1 MDPLL
6 ISAASGMNARMES
19 LDMLANNL
27 ANKSTVSFKSDRE
40 LNNLFQS
47 QYPLVQSQ
55 WTDFSQGTLTPSGN
69 PLDASLAGDG
79 FFAVNTPTGVLYT
92 RNGEFQISKPNP
104 LQTPQLQTP
113 QLQTREGYTLRNT
126 RDQGKPIVVDP
137 AQPIDIDTSG
147 VVRQQGQEIGQIEVD
162 LIDDPQNALKKMG
175 TSYYALQSTST
186 PKPASDT
193 EVRQGTLEQS
203 NVPDS
208 DQAVRL
214 VSIMRQFE
222 MLQRAMVVGTNMDKE
237 AIEQVARVI

>member
-19 LDMLANNL
+19 LDMLANNI
-27 ANKSTVSFKSDRE
+27 ANKSTVAFKSDRE
-40 LNNLFQS
+40 LNNLFES
-47 QYPLVQSQ
+47 QYPLVQRQ
-55 WTDFSQGTLTPSGN
+55 WTDYSQGTLTASGN
-69 PLDASLAGDG
+69 PLDASLAGEG
-79 FFAVNTPTGVLYT
+79 FFAVNTSTGVLYT
-92 RNGEFQISKPNP
+92 RNGEFQISKSSQPQNSN
-104 LQTPQLQTP
+104 QLQTK
-113 QLQTREGYTLRNT
+113 EGYTLRNT

-162 LIDDPQNALKKMG
+162 LIEDPQTALKKTG

-186 PKPASDT
+186 PKPASGT